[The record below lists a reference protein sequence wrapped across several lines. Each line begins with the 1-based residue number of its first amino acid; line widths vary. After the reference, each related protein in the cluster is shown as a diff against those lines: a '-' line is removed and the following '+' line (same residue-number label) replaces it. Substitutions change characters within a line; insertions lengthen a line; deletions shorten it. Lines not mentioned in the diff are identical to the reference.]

1 MTERLIFRISV
12 VCTRVHGATLAGDQA
27 SCARPKAGRRVDN
40 HLRAREVG
48 RMKVHRRIFLCV
60 LVLAWPFSGVADD
73 KGAPFPDESPIV
85 LENDRIRAEIDPQ
98 RAVLTRLEIRRSTG
112 RARGDVAINRSD
124 HPGARWRL
132 WCGVDGTRHTVLTTF
147 NTAGGQGIDRRGDA
161 VTINTRFGREPSQ
174 LLPVHLRV
182 SYTLDERGIWMH
194 AKLSSDVEVRLEQ
207 LEYILFFHF
216 KGDAQRTKGRA
227 FFAPGWSDE
236 FTDLEPQR
244 KKCPRNS
251 SSKYFYSA
259 PWLDRR
265 AMGVLRAGNIV

>member
-1 MTERLIFRISV
+1 MNAHPGDGLI
-12 VCTRVHGATLAGDQA
+12 
-27 SCARPKAGRRVDN
+27 
-40 HLRAREVG
+40 
-48 RMKVHRRIFLCV
+48 
-60 LVLAWPFSGVADD
+60 
-73 KGAPFPDESPIV
+73 IV
-85 LENDRIRAEIDPQ
+85 LENDRIRAEIDPH

-147 NTAGGQGIDRRGDA
+147 NTAGGQGIDRRDDA
-161 VTINTRFGREPSQ
+161 VSINTRFGREPSQ

-265 AMGVLRAGNIV
+265 AMGWSWKGKGIWMIFPNACATRGRFQKDIGVFYHFDPRGRGADFNTHYITLQVEVADACAKQLTEKPS